1 MSDNERQAQAYA
13 RRGWPVF
20 PCIPGEKVPVTTHGF
35 HEATTDP
42 DRIARWWSRNPDRNV
57 AIATGAPGPD
67 VLDVDRHGD
76 GSGFPALNKLQR
88 AGLVGRPQAL
98 IRTPSGGMHAYYDGT
113 DQRNGHI
120 AAQHLDFRSHGGYV
134 VAPPSRVGGRPYVVA
149 RHEPSAA
156 TFDWAKAKE
165 LLDPQPQRPPQ
176 RERQAEGPRDPSH
189 LADWVARQP
198 EGNRNAGLFWAAN
211 RAIEAGRPDALDSLA
226 RAAQDAGLTEVE
238 TRRTIRSAQQQG
250 TRPAQR
256 GTARPFEHQH
266 ETEAE
271 AG

>member
-67 VLDVDRHGD
+67 VLDVDRHRD

-211 RAIEAGRPDALDSLA
+211 RAIEAGPDALDSLA